1 MKKVLLFLMTMMGAT
16 AQADDGT
23 YSYLTFE
30 TANGTKTSVAL
41 SSSQTVL
48 ALNDGTLTV
57 GNLSFSL
64 ADLSKM
70 YFSTSDETA
79 TGIQELRVAD
89 LDDAADIYDLQ
100 GRKVAKAQMRKGIY
114 VVKTSNG
121 TYKVNVK

>member
-30 TANGTKTSVAL
+30 TANGAKTSVAL

-48 ALNDGTLTV
+48 ALNDGTLAV

-64 ADLSKM
+64 ADLSRM

>member
-16 AQADDGT
+16 AQAGDGT

-30 TANGTKTSVAL
+30 TANGAKTSVAL

-48 ALNDGTLTV
+48 ALSDGTLTV

-70 YFSTSDETA
+70 YFSTSDETT

>member
-30 TANGTKTSVAL
+30 TANGAKTSVAL

-64 ADLSKM
+64 ADLSRM

>member
-1 MKKVLLFLMTMMGAT
+1 MKKVLLFLMTMMGVA
-16 AQADDGT
+16 AQADDST

-30 TANGTKTSVAL
+30 TVDGAKTSVAL
-41 SSSQTVL
+41 SSSQTAL

-57 GNLSFSL
+57 GNQSFAL

-79 TGIQELRVAD
+79 TGIQELRVSD

-114 VVKTSNG
+114 VMKTSNG

>member
-30 TANGTKTSVAL
+30 TANGAKTSVAL

-48 ALNDGTLTV
+48 ALSDGTLTV

>member
-16 AQADDGT
+16 AQADDST

-30 TANGTKTSVAL
+30 TADGAKTSVAL
-41 SSSQTVL
+41 SSSQT
-48 ALNDGTLTV
+48 ALTLTDGTLTI

-89 LDDAADIYDLQ
+89 LDETADIYDLQ
-100 GRKVAKAQMRKGIY
+100 GRKVTRAQMRKGIY

>member
-30 TANGTKTSVAL
+30 TANGARTSVAL

-64 ADLSKM
+64 ADLSRM

>member
-30 TANGTKTSVAL
+30 TADGAKTSVAL

-48 ALNDGTLTV
+48 ALSDGTLTV
-57 GNLSFSL
+57 GSLSFSL

-79 TGIQELRVAD
+79 TGIQQLRVAD

>member
-30 TANGTKTSVAL
+30 TADGAKTSVAL

-48 ALNDGTLTV
+48 ALSDGTLTV

-64 ADLSKM
+64 ADLSRM

-79 TGIQELRVAD
+79 TGIQQLRVAD

>member
-30 TANGTKTSVAL
+30 TADGAKTSVAL
-41 SSSQTVL
+41 SASQTVL
-48 ALNDGTLTV
+48 ALSDGTLTV
-57 GNLSFSL
+57 GSLSFSL
-64 ADLSKM
+64 ADLSRM

>member
-30 TANGTKTSVAL
+30 TADGAKTSVAL
-41 SSSQTVL
+41 SASQTVL
-48 ALNDGTLTV
+48 ALSDGTLTV

-64 ADLSKM
+64 ADLSRM

-79 TGIQELRVAD
+79 TGIQQLRVAD

>member
-30 TANGTKTSVAL
+30 TADGAKTSVAL

-48 ALNDGTLTV
+48 ALSDGTLTV

-64 ADLSKM
+64 ADLSRM

>member
-30 TANGTKTSVAL
+30 TADGAKTSVAL

-48 ALNDGTLTV
+48 ALSDGTLTV
-57 GNLSFSL
+57 GSLSFSL
-64 ADLSKM
+64 ADLSRM

>member
-1 MKKVLLFLMTMMGAT
+1 MKKILLLLTMLVGAMT
-16 AQADDGT
+16 AQAEDYT
-23 YSYLTFE
+23 YLTFE
-30 TANGTKTSVAL
+30 TTDGAKTSVAL
-41 SSSQTVL
+41 SSSQT
-48 ALNDGTLTV
+48 ALTLTDGTLTI
-57 GNLSFSL
+57 GNQTFSL

-89 LDDAADIYDLQ
+89 LDETADIYDLQ

>member
-30 TANGTKTSVAL
+30 TADGAKTSVAL

-48 ALNDGTLTV
+48 ALSDGTLAV

-64 ADLSKM
+64 ADLSRM

-100 GRKVAKAQMRKGIY
+100 GRKVVKAQMRKGIY

>member
-30 TANGTKTSVAL
+30 TADGAKTSVAL

-48 ALNDGTLTV
+48 ALSDGTLTV

>member
-30 TANGTKTSVAL
+30 TADGAKTSVAL
-41 SSSQTVL
+41 SASQTVL

-64 ADLSKM
+64 ADLSRM

>member
-1 MKKVLLFLMTMMGAT
+1 MTMMGAT

-30 TANGTKTSVAL
+30 TADGAKTSVAL

-48 ALNDGTLTV
+48 ALSDGTLTV

>member
-48 ALNDGTLTV
+48 ALSDGTLTV

>member
-30 TANGTKTSVAL
+30 TANGAKTSVAL

-48 ALNDGTLTV
+48 ALSDGTLTV

-64 ADLSKM
+64 ADLSRM

>member
-30 TANGTKTSVAL
+30 TANGAKTSVAL

-48 ALNDGTLTV
+48 ALSDGTLTV
-57 GNLSFSL
+57 GSLSFSL

-89 LDDAADIYDLQ
+89 LDDAAEIYDLQ

>member
-30 TANGTKTSVAL
+30 TADGAKTSVAL

-64 ADLSKM
+64 ADLSRM

>member
-30 TANGTKTSVAL
+30 TANGAKTSVAL

>member
-30 TANGTKTSVAL
+30 TADGAKTSVAL

>member
-1 MKKVLLFLMTMMGAT
+1 MTMMGAT

-30 TANGTKTSVAL
+30 TADGAKTSVAL

-48 ALNDGTLTV
+48 ALSDGTLAV

-64 ADLSKM
+64 ADLSRM

>member
-1 MKKVLLFLMTMMGAT
+1 MKKVLLFLMTMMGVA
-16 AQADDGT
+16 AQADDDT

-30 TANGTKTSVAL
+30 TVDGAKTSVAL
-41 SSSQTVL
+41 SSSQTAL
-48 ALNDGTLTV
+48 TLNDGTLTI
-57 GNLSFSL
+57 GNLSFAL

-70 YFSTSDETA
+70 YFSTSDETV

-89 LDDAADIYDLQ
+89 LDETADIYDLQ
-100 GRKVAKAQMRKGIY
+100 GRKVAKSQMRKGIY